1 MSVGMSVLFEFDAGR
16 GVVCADVRVPH
27 RASFSSLDVFAE
39 CPGRWAGSRLLPVA
53 RGWGSPLVLGGIC
66 HAALELAVNRRLL
79 TGVPDWRGLC
89 REAIGVE
96 RARVQARGWG
106 DDPIPSGVVDE
117 HGRVVGDDDWAAAAA
132 VKLDGFSLSM
142 ALGRVLTPGVAE
154 QELEATVH
162 GVPMSGS
169 VDYRDASGVLV
180 DWKTGRVPSDGSRHA
195 DQLRVYRLMLSAVD
209 ACERVPVDG
218 RMVSRPV
225 APVDVHAAAD
235 VYVESRRVVEADL
248 SDEACADTGERLRVS
263 WERMRVSCAS
273 GVFALRPSGLCGWC
287 PLANACPRAR
297 IFNAKAREAARS
309 SVNRFDSRVAFHRTH
324 TSGMGPMDDGLLSV
338 LMGGSRTDKESDM
351 DDDLL
356 ALMMGDASAP
366 EASEASPEPESK
378 PESANGAQASGF
390 APDPW
395 AGEKEAGAALDRWG
409 VAGASSTSDG
419 EAAPGSVK
427 TSVEPPAA
435 DTLVFGVAKPYDPTL
450 AGNRVN
456 VAGYGFSQLQSTAA
470 YAALLCGA
478 HVDWMRTVTLALC
491 EAGWSAVRAAY
502 GPLAPDI
509 DWSKPDPAMLLAW
522 LDGPLSRDADRA
534 LRALLDADVLTAPG
548 EPATVDELCGRIRVA
563 RERVAGS
570 FKVARSLLA

>member
-16 GVVCADVRVPH
+16 GVVCADVRVPCH
-27 RASFSSLDVFAE
+27 ASFSSLDVFAE
-39 CPGRWAGSRLLPVA
+39 CPGRWAASRLLPVV

-66 HAALELAVNRRLL
+66 HAALELAVDRRLL

-117 HGRVVGDDDWAAAAA
+117 CGRVVGDDDWAAAAA
-132 VKLDGFSLSM
+132 AKLDGFSLSV

-154 QELEATVH
+154 QELEATVY
-162 GVPMSGS
+162 GVPMTGS

-180 DWKTGRVPSDGSRHA
+180 DWKTGRVPSDGSLHA
-195 DQLRVYRLMLSAVD
+195 DQLRVYRLMLSASDV
-209 ACERVPVDG
+209 CERVPMDG
-218 RMVSRPV
+218 RMVSRPL
-225 APVDVHAAAD
+225 APVSVRAAAD

-248 SDEACADTGERLRVS
+248 SDEACAETGERMRAS
-263 WERMRVSCAS
+263 WERMCASCAS
-273 GVFALRPSGLCGWC
+273 GVFALEPSGLCGWC

-297 IFNAKAREAARS
+297 IFNAKAREAAKG
-309 SVNRFDSRVAFHRTH
+309 SVNRFDPRVAFHRTH

-338 LMGGSRTDKESDM
+338 LMGGSRTDKESDV

-356 ALMMGDASAP
+356 ALMMGDVPAP
-366 EASEASPEPESK
+366 EASKPEPEAK
-378 PESANGAQASGF
+378 PGPANDAQASGF

-395 AGEKEAGAALDRWG
+395 AGETAAGAALDRWG
-409 VAGASSTSDG
+409 VAGASPAPDG
-419 EAAPGSVK
+419 PK
-427 TSVEPPAA
+427 TGAEPPV
-435 DTLVFGVAKPYDPTL
+435 DSLVFGVAKPYDPTL

-470 YAALLCGA
+470 YAARLCGA
-478 HVDWMRTVTLALC
+478 HADWVRTVTLALC

-509 DWSKPDPAMLLAW
+509 DWSKPDPAVLFAW

-534 LRALLDADVLTAPG
+534 LRTLLDADVLAEPG
-548 EPATVDELCGRIRVA
+548 ETATVDDLCGRIRTA
-563 RERVAGS
+563 WERVAGS
-570 FKVARSLLA
+570 FKVARSLFA